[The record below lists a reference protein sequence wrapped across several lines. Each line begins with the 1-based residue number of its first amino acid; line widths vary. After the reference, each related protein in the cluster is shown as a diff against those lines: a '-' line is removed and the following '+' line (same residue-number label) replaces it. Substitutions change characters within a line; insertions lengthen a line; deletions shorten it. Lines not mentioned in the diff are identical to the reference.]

1 MHCRGQTTRK
11 LPEATFKRDFQGKGL
26 TYLHLHQTMRTEPE
40 FQEEM
45 SLKNKNI

>member
-26 TYLHLHQTMRTEPE
+26 RTGPE